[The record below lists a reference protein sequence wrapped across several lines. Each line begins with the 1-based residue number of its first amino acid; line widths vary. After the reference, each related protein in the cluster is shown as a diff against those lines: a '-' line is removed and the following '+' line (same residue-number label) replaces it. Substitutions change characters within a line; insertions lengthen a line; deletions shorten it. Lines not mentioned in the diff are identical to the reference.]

1 MLEEVDSSTRKTGWA
16 KVNSFLLAA
25 GFVLP
30 FLYHR
35 LLSLWWR
42 QQLLLLYRTTWHGI
56 TSLHNEG
63 ASGTCM
69 SACMLSDCCENEK

>member
-42 QQLLLLYRTTWHGI
+42 QQLLPLYRTTWHHF
-56 TSLHNEG
+56 S
-63 ASGTCM
+63 S
-69 SACMLSDCCENEK
+69 